1 MPYTKTIALD
11 EVWDIADLPYGSG
24 ILTDRYQFAKIY
36 RLQPHSALQ
45 IEIPRLLNDLDQT
58 TSLTFYTTLT
68 DREPF
73 SFLALKESRPLSKHR
88 WLSARRYEK
97 HLLSHYQ
104 RQLSRLDSMAQKHP
118 AVFKQPVTEK
128 KLECFLGHIFYSD
141 FDRTEGFTLDKDV
154 RISAGGELSL
164 LSRQQDP
171 EFVPLKFYLVS
182 ILDAPYSQEFWRRL
196 WSYPGDFTCAV
207 SLQRI
212 DEGFGDKIM
221 KRTRNLYHA
230 RRNTR
235 VFPPVDHLF
244 RYSTLLLYPCEDYP
258 ELQQFI
264 EHLRSLGCNVQVQSA
279 HAEECLANFLPP
291 GNPYGQAATATPES
305 LFPYP
310 MQAPVNRKALTCKKP
325 VSSPVRAESLARSGT
340 LCKLWPLVSYDPDS
354 GFLITE
360 NHEFTRVYKIESFWD
375 PHIASVNYPVFDR
388 AINQLC
394 SDTRIRM
401 SFYLHREPLD
411 PCQATNPL
419 MYEQMRHLREESL
432 AFKTKGFLTLT
443 YTLPERSLQT
453 LRSMTH
459 EEAWK
464 AVQQKIEEAHK
475 HLKTVEDGF
484 NMIAYDPLK
493 GDRLLEFFNPLLNS
507 KVQSLEYFVQDPLA
521 DHYLSEYLLDTD
533 ITIARNYVHFN
544 GRYHSL
550 ILFLDY
556 PPRFRS
562 DFYKVLLSSF
572 PKQFTV
578 VVKASGLSADQQDS
592 LLSRR
597 QKLFN
602 SATTTGFSAV
612 RNVKSEHQLEEMERA
627 QLLQYAKGVRVFNSQ
642 VVLLQSA
649 DTLEELQQNQDQLFS
664 KCKLLGFNPLR
675 PLAGTAPLFF
685 TCLPPA
691 KIERSFNRRTE
702 TQVLTHLLPVHLTL
716 ANQNLADSDICLVDR
731 TGMPDAYKLFDRNR
745 KNQNA
750 VISGATGEGKTM
762 CAEVLIESHLARY
775 PGQTKTI
782 IIDLSPVRGQGSY
795 FNWVHEA
802 RGEYVPFSYRTDRGI
817 DIFSRLRKDPANKD
831 ELNLVSQ
838 MIEYMTL
845 DPKQVAEGHSG
856 IQISQT
862 DAYEMVEKFVDN
874 VMDPSDIT
882 LENLIYRY
890 TLRKEFSQCLTRW
903 ERFFFNQ
910 RVIDMDNPLLCF
922 DYQTLGRDD
931 KALVSMLTF
940 WLMRS
945 TALDIAEARYKYYV
959 LAADELPQLLDNST
973 MAKGI
978 NEAVKTWRKAGGAV
992 LLIAQSVDE
1001 YSISPHAQKLVANCA
1016 EGFFLRQEYS
1026 EQMKKCFK
1034 IAPEDWESLEI
1045 SSDSKKYSE
1054 FLRSGVN
1061 VNRLYV
1067 PPAYFQRRHTD
1078 YLDKFEAKE
1087 EAGIQKKREM
1097 PHEEIHQNYFNAS
1110 GSGIYL

>member
-1 MPYTKTIALD
+1 MPFTKTVALD
-11 EVWDIADLPYGSG
+11 EVWDIVDLPYGSG
-24 ILTDRYQFAKIY
+24 IFTNRYHFARIF
-36 RLQPHSALQ
+36 RLHDDPAVHQQ
-45 IEIPRLLNDLDQT
+45 IPELLNDLDQT
-58 TSLTFYTTLT
+58 TSLALYTTLF
-68 DREPF
+68 DRQPF
-73 SFLALKESRPLSKHR
+73 SFVALKDSAPLKKSRS
-88 WLSARRYEK
+88 LSAKRYQE
-97 HLLSHYQ
+97 HILSHFQKQAAY
-104 RQLSRLDSMAQKHP
+104 LDSVVQKYG
-118 AVFKQPVTEK
+118 AVFKQPLTGK
-128 KLECFLGHIFYSD
+128 DLECFLGHILYSD
-141 FDRTEGFTLDKDV
+141 FERTEGFTLDKDLT
-154 RISAGGELSL
+154 ISASGEISL
-164 LSRQQDP
+164 VSRKQEP
-171 EFVPLKFYLVS
+171 GFVPLKFYMVS
-182 ILDAPYSQEFWRRL
+182 VLDAPYEKDLWTRL
-196 WSYPGDFTCAV
+196 WNYPGDFTCAV

-212 DEGFGDKIM
+212 DEHFADRIS
-221 KRTRNLYHA
+221 KRARNLYHA
-230 RRNTR
+230 RNTVRN
-235 VFPPVDHLF
+235 FPQVGKLF
-244 RYSTLLLYPCEDYP
+244 QYSTFLLLPCDSYD

-264 EHLRSLGCNVQVQSA
+264 AHLRNLGCNVQVQSA
-279 HAEECLANFLPP
+279 HAEESLSNFLPP
-291 GNPYGQAATATPES
+291 GNPYGQTATAEPYN

-310 MQAPVNRKALTCKKP
+310 VEAKAVVKSLVCKKP
-325 VSSPVRAESLARSGT
+325 VSSPLRTEALARSGT
-340 LCKLWPLVSYDPDS
+340 LCKLWPLVSYDSES

-360 NHEFTRVYKIESFWD
+360 NHEFTRVYKIESYWD

-394 SDTRIRM
+394 SDTRVRM

-411 PCQATNPL
+411 LFEATNPL
-419 MYEQMRHLREESL
+419 MAEQMRYLRDQRL
-432 AFKTKGFLTLT
+432 AFKTKGFLALT
-443 YTLPERSLQT
+443 YTHPERSLLT

-464 AVQQKIEEAHK
+464 VVQQKVEEAQK
-475 HLKTVEDGF
+475 HLKTLEDGF
-484 NMIAYDPLK
+484 HMIAYDPLK

-507 KVQSLEYFVQDPLA
+507 RVQSLKYFLQDPLS

-533 ITIARNYVHFN
+533 ITVARNHVHFN
-544 GRYHSL
+544 GKYRSL
-550 ILFLDY
+550 ILILDY

-562 DFYKVLLSSF
+562 DFYKVLLSSL
-572 PKQFTV
+572 PKQFTI
-578 VVKASGLSADQQDS
+578 VVKGQGLSADQQDS
-592 LLSRR
+592 LLNRR

-612 RNVKSEHQLEEMERA
+612 RNVKSEYQLEEMEQA
-627 QLLQYAKGVRVFNSQ
+627 QLLQYAKGERVFNSQ
-642 VVLLQSA
+642 VMLLQSA
-649 DTLEELQQNQDQLFS
+649 DTLEELHQNQDQLFS

-675 PLAGTAPLFF
+675 PLVGTGPLFF

-691 KIERSFNRRTE
+691 KIERSFNRRTT
-702 TQVLTHLLPVHLTL
+702 TQVMTNLMPVHLTL
-716 ANQNLADSDICLVDR
+716 ANQNLSDSDICLVDR
-731 TGMPDAYKLFDRNR
+731 TGMPDAYKLFDRSR

-762 CAEVLIESHLARY
+762 AAEVLVESHLARY

-802 RGEYVPFSYRTDRGI
+802 RGEYVAFSYRTDRGI
-817 DIFSRLRKDPANKD
+817 DIFSRLRRDPANKD
-831 ELNLVSQ
+831 ELNLASQ

-845 DPKQVAEGHSG
+845 DPKLLAEGQSG
-856 IQISQT
+856 IRISQT
-862 DAYEMVEKFVDN
+862 DAYEMIEKFVDN
-874 VMDPSDIT
+874 VMDPSDMT

-890 TLRKEFSQCLTRW
+890 TLHKEFSQCLTRW
-903 ERFFFNQ
+903 ERFFFNE
-910 RVIDMDNPLLCF
+910 RVINMDNPLLCF

-945 TALDIAEARYKYYV
+945 TALDIAEAKYKYYV
-959 LAADELPQLLDNST
+959 LAADELPQLLDNSM

-1026 EQMKKCFK
+1026 DQMKKCFK

-1045 SSDSKKYSE
+1045 SSEPKRYSE
-1054 FLRSGVN
+1054 FLRSGIN

-1067 PPAYFQRRHTD
+1067 PPSYFERRHTD
-1078 YLDKFEAKE
+1078 YLDKYEAKQ
-1087 EAGIQKKREM
+1087 EAQKKEG
-1097 PHEEIHQNYFNAS
+1097 AAA
-1110 GSGIYL
+1110 